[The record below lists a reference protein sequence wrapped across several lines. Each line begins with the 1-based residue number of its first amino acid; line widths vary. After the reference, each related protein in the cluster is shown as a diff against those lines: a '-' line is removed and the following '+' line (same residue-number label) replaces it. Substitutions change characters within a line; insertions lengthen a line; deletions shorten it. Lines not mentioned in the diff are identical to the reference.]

1 MCITNQYFLF
11 ITQIN
16 TENNVNV
23 IIRRE
28 QKMKNIPLM
37 EKREKLQ
44 KVMMITFQ
52 NEMQT
57 LNNELQSMLIDD
69 MITAFNNRLI
79 VMKKILNIDYKELL
93 RICDGQ
99 KWKCI

>member
-79 VMKKILNIDYKELL
+79 VMKKILNRD
-93 RICDGQ
+93 
-99 KWKCI
+99 

>member
-69 MITAFNNRLI
+69 MITAFNNR
-79 VMKKILNIDYKELL
+79 
-93 RICDGQ
+93 
-99 KWKCI
+99 

>member
-1 MCITNQYFLF
+1 
-11 ITQIN
+11 
-16 TENNVNV
+16 
-23 IIRRE
+23 
-28 QKMKNIPLM
+28 MKNTSLM

-69 MITAFNNRLI
+69 MITAFNNR
-79 VMKKILNIDYKELL
+79 
-93 RICDGQ
+93 
-99 KWKCI
+99 

>member
-37 EKREKLQ
+37 EKHEKLQ

-52 NEMQT
+52 NEMQH
-57 LNNELQSMLIDD
+57 
-69 MITAFNNRLI
+69 
-79 VMKKILNIDYKELL
+79 
-93 RICDGQ
+93 
-99 KWKCI
+99 

>member
-1 MCITNQYFLF
+1 
-11 ITQIN
+11 
-16 TENNVNV
+16 
-23 IIRRE
+23 
-28 QKMKNIPLM
+28 M

-79 VMKKILNIDYKELL
+79 VMKKILNRD
-93 RICDGQ
+93 
-99 KWKCI
+99 

>member
-1 MCITNQYFLF
+1 MMCITNQYFLF

-79 VMKKILNIDYKELL
+79 VMKKILNRD
-93 RICDGQ
+93 
-99 KWKCI
+99 

>member
-1 MCITNQYFLF
+1 
-11 ITQIN
+11 
-16 TENNVNV
+16 
-23 IIRRE
+23 
-28 QKMKNIPLM
+28 MKNIPLM

-69 MITAFNNRLI
+69 MIKAFNNRLI
-79 VMKKILNIDYKELL
+79 VMKKILNRD
-93 RICDGQ
+93 
-99 KWKCI
+99 

>member
-1 MCITNQYFLF
+1 
-11 ITQIN
+11 
-16 TENNVNV
+16 
-23 IIRRE
+23 
-28 QKMKNIPLM
+28 MKNIPLM

-44 KVMMITFQ
+44 KVMMTTFQ

-79 VMKKILNIDYKELL
+79 VMKKILNRD
-93 RICDGQ
+93 
-99 KWKCI
+99 